1 MSQPKD
7 GPKMSSQPFFW
18 RPEAFQGKAYPNV
31 LSLEQM
37 ENDQWR
43 LDNEG
48 ACRVLLRAVAGEK
61 IDRWSA
67 EDRARLARRRREKR
81 GH

>member
-1 MSQPKD
+1 MSKPKD

-18 RPEAFQGKAYPNV
+18 KPEAFQGKAYPNV
-31 LSLEQM
+31 LSLEEM
-37 ENDQWR
+37 ERDQYR
-43 LDNEG
+43 LDDE
-48 ACRVLLRAVAGEK
+48 ATCRILLSEISGEK
-61 IDRWSA
+61 IDRWDR